1 MLSPRNVLILAAVL
15 SAAGCGRDSARAPD
29 RNPNRGRD
37 LTLASAPTP
46 DAVLGAAELI
56 APPAAPSAPAVTAK
70 PAVRPR
76 IVRKPATSA
85 APDPA
90 PTLEA
95 PAPVAAEEPAP
106 PTREPVTDSWTGA
119 GTALEPGQAVGVVP
133 VAMGT
138 GSRMPPT
145 ELVSARG
152 IRWTGMIHGDDR
164 CIPGRDEML
173 PGFRARR
180 N

>member
-1 MLSPRNVLILAAVL
+1 MLSPRNILILAAVL
-15 SAAGCGRDSARAPD
+15 SAAGCGRDAARAPD
-29 RNPNRGRD
+29 RSSNAGRD

-56 APPAAPSAPAVTAK
+56 APPAAPNAPAVTAK

-76 IVRKPATSA
+76 VVRKPAATA
-85 APDPA
+85 AADPA
-90 PTLEA
+90 PTLAA
-95 PAPVAAEEPAP
+95 PAPGAAGQPAP
-106 PTREPVTDSWTGA
+106 PPPRPGA
-119 GTALEPGQAVGVVP
+119 GSWGGARTPRAPGAAVGVVP
-133 VAMGT
+133 GAMGT

-164 CIPGRDEML
+164 CIPGRDEMV